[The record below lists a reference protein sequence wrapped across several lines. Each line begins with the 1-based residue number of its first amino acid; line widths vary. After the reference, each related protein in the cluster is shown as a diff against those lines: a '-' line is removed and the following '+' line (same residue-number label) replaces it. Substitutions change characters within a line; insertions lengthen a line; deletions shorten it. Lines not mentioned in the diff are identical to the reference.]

1 MKQKFSFRKFFT
13 DIHLWLGLA
22 SGLVLFVVCLT
33 GTILTF
39 EHEIVEWADAEKYH
53 AEASAGTERISVDKL
68 VSDLEQKLKGKV
80 QSVEIPKERGAVY
93 RFAIQP
99 EPGDKDGKEAA
110 TAKNEKRGDSD
121 KADKGGHVEKLEK
134 RGERGSE
141 NAGKGKK
148 GAEGGGGRGGKTYL
162 VNPYTGEV
170 TGTTESSTA
179 EFFSVVMGLHRWLLV
194 QDGGGK
200 IIVGIATL
208 MFVFLCITGL
218 FIWWPVKARDW
229 KRGFKIKFSANWK
242 RINHDLHN
250 TLGFYA
256 LIFLLIMSLTGLCW
270 SFSWY
275 RSGLSAL
282 LKDEVFK
289 QRREKPLASD
299 PANAANATG
308 KISLDGLLIQTG
320 KLLPYEGNYRVR
332 FPQDSAGS
340 FVINK
345 SRSGFM
351 VLTAADKV
359 QFEQYSGA
367 LLKLEKFSDK
377 PANEQVA
384 SSVRSLHL
392 GDIYGTLSKI
402 IYFIACLFATSLPVT
417 GTIIWL
423 NKLKKKRRA
432 RRHQPQPF
440 GV

>member
-1 MKQKFSFRKFFT
+1 MRKKFSLRKFFT
-13 DIHLWLGLA
+13 DIHLWMGLA

-33 GTILTF
+33 GTMLTF
-39 EHEIVEWADAEKYH
+39 EHEIVEWADAEKY
-53 AEASAGTERISVDKL
+53 EAQAPAGAKRISVDEL
-68 VSDLEQKLKGKV
+68 TLTLGQQLKGRI
-80 QSVEIPKERGAVY
+80 QSVEIPKERDAVY
-93 RFAIQP
+93 RFTVQP
-99 EPGDKDGKEAA
+99 AQ
-110 TAKNEKRGDSD
+110 
-121 KADKGGHVEKLEK
+121 
-134 RGERGSE
+134 
-141 NAGKGKK
+141 KGK
-148 GAEGGGGRGGKTYL
+148 AEGSRGGSKGGKTYL

-179 EFFSVVMGLHRWLLV
+179 KFFTVVMGLHRWLLV

-200 IIVGIATL
+200 IIVGIATII
-208 MFVFLCITGL
+208 FVFLCITGL

-229 KRGFKIKFSANWK
+229 KRGFKIKFSASWK

-270 SFSWY
+270 SFAWY
-275 RSGLSAL
+275 RTGLSGL

-289 QRREKPLASD
+289 QRREKPLPSD
-299 PANAANATG
+299 PANAAHASG
-308 KISLDGLLIQTG
+308 PISLDGLLTETG
-320 KLLPYEGNYRVR
+320 RLLPYAGNYRVR

-359 QFEQYSGA
+359 QFDQYNGT

-384 SSVRSLHL
+384 SSIRSLHL

-423 NKLKKKRRA
+423 NKLKKTKA
-432 RRHQPQPF
+432 RNRPQQAI
-440 GV
+440 GI